1 MGMDRWQAV
10 VCRNGNMSLLQKIPC
25 QLGQNVTSKPV
36 RVALALRASRSQG
49 AGSARRHL
57 QATAGSPPRG
67 QGFCSACVGRLP
79 RPNSA
84 AWARP
89 PGDPTL
95 AQPWARQTAR
105 EMTARQSNHWPRVHA
120 RSLHPEWHR
129 RSEARCVPL
138 ACPLGKPMRLTEC
151 AEPDR
156 FG

>member
-1 MGMDRWQAV
+1 MGIDRWQAV
-10 VCRNGNMSLLQKIPC
+10 VCRNCNMSLC
-25 QLGQNVTSKPV
+25 
-36 RVALALRASRSQG
+36 RRFRAN
-49 AGSARRHL
+49 SARMLPPSRFGSL
-57 QATAGSPPRG
+57 LLCAQADPWGLAAPVDISRQWPAHAPWPGLR
-67 QGFCSACVGRLP
+67 SACVGRLP

-105 EMTARQSNHWPRVHA
+105 EMTALQSNHRPRVHA
-120 RSLHPEWHR
+120 RSVHPEWHQ